1 MQSDS
6 APNPGQSLARR
17 ANPRETVY
25 GEVAGSLL
33 LLGDASAQ
41 PMAVNLADWS
51 AVGASVLVPADARLS
66 PGQLVLLRLGPS
78 GPDGPVERQAKVRWC
93 ETTGWVSVVGLAF
106 LATK

>member
-6 APNPGQSLARR
+6 GPSPGQSPARR

-51 AVGASVLVPADARLS
+51 GVGASVLGPAGAQLR
-66 PGQLVLLRLGPS
+66 PGQLVLLRLGPL
-78 GPDGPVERQAKVRWC
+78 GPDGPVERQATVCWC

-106 LATK
+106 SATK

>member
-6 APNPGQSLARR
+6 EPSPAPARR
-17 ANPRETVY
+17 SNPRETVY

-51 AVGASVLVPADARLS
+51 PAAASVLVPAGAELS
-66 PGQLVLLRLGPS
+66 PGQLVLLRLGTA
-78 GPDGPVERQAKVRWC
+78 GPDGPLERQATVRWC

-106 LATK
+106 LATE